1 MSEDCCIPGYND
13 AIAEE
18 RRDRAIAFLGIRETI
33 AGVEVEQLT
42 PRRLE
47 WLRATDNSYVCGGE
61 VTKATILQFLWFVSP
76 HFTTDKKA
84 RDTFIAN
91 HTKLNCE
98 AASRAID
105 AYLDRAFLDAPR
117 GKASTPY
124 VSIAADLA
132 HAMSDKPFH
141 WPVETTLTTALPIIY
156 QLLKSK
162 DRAAG
167 LVVINRK
174 SDKVAGDWLDGL
186 NKRLSKEKKG
196 GQRGKRK

>member
-47 WLRATDNSYVCGGE
+47 WLRATDNAYVCGGE
-61 VTKATILQFLWFVSP
+61 VGKATILQFLWFVSP
-76 HFTTDKKA
+76 EFTTEQTK
-84 RDTFIAN
+84 RDDFIAS
-91 HTKLNCE
+91 HSKLNFKL
-98 AASRAID
+98 ADKAID
-105 AYLDRAFLDAPR
+105 AYLERTFLDAPR
-117 GKASTPY
+117 GKVTTPY

-132 HAMSDKPFH
+132 HAMSDVPFH

-196 GQRGKRK
+196 GKRGKRK